1 MLFKKRKNVQGSEK
15 SSLKIKNMTAEIK
28 NSVEE
33 LKENVKEMFQKLEPK
48 KPKAIEYKRKR

>member
-1 MLFKKRKNVQGSEK
+1 MLFKKRKNIQGSKK

-28 NSVEE
+28 NSLEE
-33 LKENVKEMFQKLEPK
+33 LKDKVKEMFQKLQPK